1 MRKIALLL
9 LLAILLLNCQKKIEA
24 QTTKQESKDSII
36 NGHASWYNHK
46 KGLFAASTK
55 YPKGTKL
62 RVTNSANGKFVDVI
76 VNDYGPSKKKHP
88 KRIID
93 LEKAA
98 YKKIADL
105 KSGIIPVTIVLIES

>member
-1 MRKIALLL
+1 MKKIALLL
-9 LLAILLLNCQKKIEA
+9 FLAILLLNCHKTEA
-24 QTTKQESKDSII
+24 QNTKQESKDSII

-55 YPKGTKL
+55 YKKGTVL
-62 RVTNSANGKFVDVI
+62 RVTNPANGKFVDVI
-76 VNDYGPSKKKHP
+76 VNDYGPSKKRHP

-105 KSGIIPVTIVLIES
+105 KSGIIPVTIIEIES